1 MDLFTV
7 YAKMGLDAS
16 KYEYGIKNVIKSAEY
31 AVKATEKIIGTTESV
46 ANVMTKAGETISK
59 TAETSLKSYRQ
70 LQSDV
75 GKLAWTYQQAGMSQ
89 SEAMKKANAELRAT
103 GQYETFIRKNADA
116 LKDVADEAED
126 AAEEVGKLGDESKK
140 TGKEIANAAEKPKKS
155 WLSFGETIGKAG
167 KQFDWATAK
176 AVAFGNMAAAAIRKA
191 VNVATNFGK
200 NAIQNAADVAAE
212 KAQFTATF
220 AELQGSA
227 EKTFKE
233 IEKSTGVFGTRLKN
247 VGTKAFSQFK
257 GAGLDGV
264 DALDMMKDYTN
275 LAADAA
281 AYYDISLE
289 DADAR
294 LRSFLRGNTEAGD
307 AIGLFTSES
316 QRNSAAMEK
325 YGNKWKDLTEAQK
338 QMLMLDISKDIY
350 KQSGAIGQAARE
362 SDQWTNVIGNL
373 KEVWRQASGV
383 FGAPIVAAITPAIK
397 SVGDWLNEPD
407 VQLKIEQFG
416 LGVADAINWILDPKI
431 PTWEEVKEGAQT
443 TFDAISEGLRTAVNW
458 TLGKL
463 GMPDIETVIENVE
476 NWWSGQGDNAYERI
490 KSVLSWSFGKFVAP
504 SLDVIDQWWN
514 GEGGGEDALLG
525 LLGWTLGEFIAPA
538 VVDIITST
546 GQTIAG
552 WAKSFIDGVI
562 ALLDWGMGEF
572 NLPTNASEIIE
583 SIRNWWAGIRDS
595 LKLTFSATFKINPS
609 VNENRESNIESA
621 TSYLGEYAGGWNTGY
636 DTGLPRH
643 AGGLY
648 YARNNYIAQLDEGE
662 AILNSREANAWRA
675 NQGGGNADLL
685 TELRALRQELA
696 ASRKVFTPDGRVL
709 GDMVTEP
716 VSQNIAAGSR
726 SRRYS
731 FG

>member
-46 ANVMTKAGETISK
+46 SNVMTKAGETISK

-200 NAIQNAADVAAE
+200 SAIQNAADVAAE

-233 IEKSTGVFGTRLKN
+233 IEKSTGVYSERLKV

-264 DALDMMKDYTN
+264 DALDMMKEYTN

-281 AYYDISLE
+281 AYFDITLE
-289 DADAR
+289 DADVR

-307 AIGLFTSES
+307 AIGLFTTES
-316 QRNSAAMEK
+316 QRNSAALEK
-325 YGNKWKDLTEAQK
+325 YGQKWQALTEAQK
-338 QMLMLDISKDIY
+338 QMLMLDVTRSIY
-350 KQSGAIGQAARE
+350 EQSGVIGQAGRE
-362 SDQWTNVIGNL
+362 AASWTNVIGNL
-373 KEVWRQASGV
+373 GKAWQIASAALGE
-383 FGAPIVAAITPAIK
+383 PILAVISPVVQDVYEWLKDEDNQTKIT
-397 SVGDWLNEPD
+397 
-407 VQLKIEQFG
+407 QFG
-416 LGVADAINWILDPKI
+416 LTIANAMNWVLHPTV

-443 TFDAISEGLRTAVNW
+443 TFDAISEGLKTAVNW

-463 GMPDIETVIENVE
+463 GMPDVETVLEDVE
-476 NWWSGQGDNAYERI
+476 NWWGGQGNNAYERI
-490 KSVLSWSFGKFVAP
+490 KSVLSWSFGE
-504 SLDVIDQWWN
+504 W
-514 GEGGGEDALLG
+514 
-525 LLGWTLGEFIAPA
+525 IAPA
-538 VVDIITST
+538 EEEYIPAVQSWWNDTFMPNLTSIAQWTFGQLVAPAWADLMFSIKEWWDNSIKPRIKRITTWDVGKAQWPSPSEMYASAKAWWKSVKSTISSIFTVVISPQYSYNHHFSQNDIDSAMEKYSDQVDAITSASKRAV
-546 GQTIAG
+546 G
-552 WAKSFIDGVI
+552 IDYVP
-562 ALLDWGMGEF
+562 F
-572 NLPTNASEIIE
+572 NDFA
-583 SIRNWWAGIRDS
+583 
-595 LKLTFSATFKINPS
+595 
-609 VNENRESNIESA
+609 
-621 TSYLGEYAGGWNTGY
+621 
-636 DTGLPRH
+636 
-643 AGGLY
+643 
-648 YARNNYIAQLDEGE
+648 ARLHEGE
-662 AILNSREANAWRA
+662 AVLTKAEATDWRR
-675 NQGGGNADLL
+675 GGSGQSGSNADLL
-685 TELRALRQELA
+685 AELRALRQELA

>member
-1 MDLFTV
+1 MDLFTLV
-7 YAKMGLDAS
+7 AKIAMDS
-16 KYEYGIKNVIKSAEY
+16 SEYERGIKKASGAFDTLSKGISA
-31 AVKATEKIIGTTESV
+31 K
-46 ANVMTKAGETISK
+46 TI
-59 TAETSLKSYRQ
+59 
-70 LQSDV
+70 
-75 GKLAWTYQQAGMSQ
+75 
-89 SEAMKKANAELRAT
+89 AM
-103 GQYETFIRKNADA
+103 
-116 LKDVADEAED
+116 
-126 AAEEVGKLGDESKK
+126 
-140 TGKEIANAAEKPKKS
+140 
-155 WLSFGETIGKAG
+155 
-167 KQFDWATAK
+167 
-176 AVAFGNMAAAAIRKA
+176 GNMIAHAMEKA
-191 VNVATNFGK
+191 VNVAADLGRS
-200 NAIQNAADVAAE
+200 AIQNAADVTAE

-264 DALDMMKDYTN
+264 DALDMMKDHTN

-325 YGNKWKDLTEAQK
+325 YGQKWQALTEAQK

-416 LGVADAINWILDPKI
+416 RGVADAINWILDPKI

-443 TFDAISEGLRTAVNW
+443 TFDAISEGLKTAVNW

-463 GMPDIETVIENVE
+463 GMPDVETVLEDVE
-476 NWWSGQGDNAYERI
+476 NWWCGQGNNAYERI
-490 KSVLSWSFGKFVAP
+490 KSVLSWSFGE
-504 SLDVIDQWWN
+504 W
-514 GEGGGEDALLG
+514 
-525 LLGWTLGEFIAPA
+525 IAPA
-538 VVDIITST
+538 AEEYTTAVQSWWNDTFMPNLTSIVQWTFGQLVAPAWADLMFSIKEWWDDSIKPNIKRVTTWDVGKVQWPSLSEMYASAQAWWDSVKSTISSIFTAVISPQYSYNHHFSQNDIDSAMEKYSDQVDAITSASKRAV
-546 GQTIAG
+546 G
-552 WAKSFIDGVI
+552 IDYVP
-562 ALLDWGMGEF
+562 F
-572 NLPTNASEIIE
+572 NDFA
-583 SIRNWWAGIRDS
+583 
-595 LKLTFSATFKINPS
+595 
-609 VNENRESNIESA
+609 
-621 TSYLGEYAGGWNTGY
+621 
-636 DTGLPRH
+636 
-643 AGGLY
+643 
-648 YARNNYIAQLDEGE
+648 ARLHEGE
-662 AILNSREANAWRA
+662 AVLTKTEATDWRRGGNS
-675 NQGGGNADLL
+675 QGGGNADLL
-685 TELRALRQELA
+685 AELRALRQELA
-696 ASRKVFTPDGRVL
+696 ARRKVFTPDGRVL

>member
-1 MDLFTV
+1 MDLFTLV
-7 YAKMGLDAS
+7 AKLSLDMSEYESGIENAK
-16 KYEYGIKNVIKSAEY
+16 KYVDQFVKSVDKS
-31 AVKATEKIIGTTESV
+31 VKAAKEAGDKAKEVGDKAKE
-46 ANVMTKAGETISK
+46 AGDKAKKAGEK
-59 TAETSLKSYRQ
+59 AKE
-70 LQSDV
+70 V
-75 GKLAWTYQQAGMSQ
+75 GDKAKEAGDKAK
-89 SEAMKKANAELRAT
+89 EAGDKAKKA
-103 GQYETFIRKNADA
+103 
-116 LKDVADEAED
+116 ADEPRKKWSLLKTSIDSTKGSFD
-126 AAEEVGKLGDESKK
+126 AVG
-140 TGKEIANAAEKPKKS
+140 
-155 WLSFGETIGKAG
+155 
-167 KQFDWATAK
+167 AK
-176 AVAFGNMAAAAIRKA
+176 AVAVGTMMAHAIEIASRKI
-191 VNVATNFGK
+191 VDFGK
-200 NAIQNAADVAAE
+200 SAIQNAADVAAE

-443 TFDAISEGLRTAVNW
+443 TFDAISEGLKTAVNW

-463 GMPDIETVIENVE
+463 GMPDVETVLEDVE
-476 NWWSGQGDNAYERI
+476 NWWGGQGNNAYERI
-490 KSVLSWSFGKFVAP
+490 KSVLSWSFGE
-504 SLDVIDQWWN
+504 W
-514 GEGGGEDALLG
+514 
-525 LLGWTLGEFIAPA
+525 IAPA
-538 VVDIITST
+538 AEEYTPAVQSWWNDTFMPNLTSIAQWTFGQLVAPAWADLMFSIKEWWDNSIKPNIKRVTTWDVGKAQWPSLSEMYASAQAWWNSVKSTISSIFTVVISPQYSYNHHFSQNDIDSAMEKYSDQVDAITSASKRAV
-546 GQTIAG
+546 G
-552 WAKSFIDGVI
+552 IDYVP
-562 ALLDWGMGEF
+562 F
-572 NLPTNASEIIE
+572 NDFA
-583 SIRNWWAGIRDS
+583 
-595 LKLTFSATFKINPS
+595 
-609 VNENRESNIESA
+609 
-621 TSYLGEYAGGWNTGY
+621 
-636 DTGLPRH
+636 
-643 AGGLY
+643 
-648 YARNNYIAQLDEGE
+648 ARLHEGE
-662 AILNSREANAWRA
+662 AVLTKAEATDWRR
-675 NQGGGNADLL
+675 GGSGQSGSNADLL
-685 TELRALRQELA
+685 AELRALRQELA